1 MMNSILIFLAG
12 CLCGYGVRDVVSRR
26 RRALARARY
35 YKEHGLDLPK
45 DVSPSEALRQFV
57 DAILLKPSQRN
68 NLK

>member
-1 MMNSILIFLAG
+1 MMTFILIFFAG
-12 CLCGYGVRDVVSRR
+12 FGFGYGVREFVSRR
-26 RRALARARY
+26 RHAAARARY